1 MNKPESKGS
10 IKTMSQSNIHAE
22 TYRLEALELLS
33 DVEEAILDVEQDSGN
48 AEHVNRL
55 FRAMHTIKGSGAM
68 FGFDDIADFTHHAET
83 VLDKVRE
90 SAVPVNKNLIDLILA
105 SSDQIKIMLQASDGG
120 APVDVSRSE
129 QIVAGLKALLHDR
142 DDANAFSSKNMETS
156 DAAES
161 MENEKITC
169 RIRFRPGPSI
179 FATGMD
185 PALLL
190 DELRDFGD
198 CIVTAQTEN
207 IPALYDLDPEQCY
220 IFWDITLTTNKSLDD
235 IRDVFIFVDD
245 ESEIKIDEITC
256 DADMAKDR
264 KRLGEILVERGDIT
278 KKDVNKALSS
288 QKQIGELLVESGA
301 VSREKVHSALKEQQ
315 TVEKQKSTVGSGS
328 VRVPAARLDN
338 LINLVGELVI
348 TQARLTQVS
357 AGVNEAKLAAPVEEV
372 ERLAGELRDC
382 VLNIRMLPIGT
393 TFSKFKRLVRDLS
406 SELGKEIDLKTEGA
420 ETELDKT
427 VIERLDN
434 PLVHLIRNSID
445 HGIESPEKRKAS
457 GKSPRGKIR
466 LSAAHKG
473 ANVVITIEDDGGGL
487 DAEAIK
493 SKAIEKGLIETDNGL
508 SESEIFKLVFAP
520 GFSTNTQVTSV
531 SGRGVGMDVVKREI
545 EALRGSINISSKKG
559 KGTTVTLFLPLTLA
573 IIDGLLVKAGESR
586 FVLPL
591 SVVEEC
597 MELPKDH
604 ITNAHSHHLISVR
617 GELVP
622 YIRLRKIFHLSGE
635 HPPLEQI
642 TIVKSEGMRV
652 GIVVDEIIGD
662 HQTVIKSLGSMYQDA
677 EGVSGGTILGDGG
690 IALIVDVSKII
701 QCAEIE
707 AKI

>member
-1 MNKPESKGS
+1 
-10 IKTMSQSNIHAE
+10 MSQSNIHAE

-90 SAVPVNKNLIDLILA
+90 GTLPVNKDLIDLILA
-105 SSDQIKIMLQASDGG
+105 SSDQIRAMLQATDGG
-120 APVDVSRSE
+120 APVDISRSE

-142 DDANAFSSKNMETS
+142 DDANAFSPENMETS
-156 DAAES
+156 DAAGS
-161 MENEKITC
+161 MESKKITC

-220 IFWDITLTTNKSLDD
+220 IFWDMVLSTDRSIDD

-245 ESEIKIDEITC
+245 ESEIRIDEIAC
-256 DADMAKDR
+256 DSDIEKDR
-264 KRLGEILVERGDIT
+264 KRLGEILVERGDVT
-278 KKDVNKALSS
+278 REEVTNALDD
-288 QKQIGELLVESGA
+288 QKQIGELLVKSGA
-301 VSREKVHSALKEQQ
+301 VSREKIDSALKEQQ
-315 TVEKQKSTVGSGS
+315 QTAEKRKAATGNGS
-328 VRVPAARLDN
+328 VRVPADRLDN
-338 LINLVGELVI
+338 LINLIGELVI

-357 AGVNEAKLAAPVEEV
+357 ASVNEAKLAAPVEEV

-457 GKSPRGKIR
+457 GKAPKGKIR

-473 ANVVITIEDDGGGL
+473 ANVVITIEDDGSGL

-493 SKAIEKGLIETDNGL
+493 SKAIEKGLIETGNGL

-559 KGTTVTLFLPLTLA
+559 EGTTITLFLPLTLA

-597 MELPKDH
+597 MELPKNH
-604 ITNAHSHHLISVR
+604 ITNAHSRHLISVR

-635 HPPLEQI
+635 YPPLEQI
-642 TIVKSEGMRV
+642 TIVKSEGTRV

-701 QCAEIE
+701 QCAEE
-707 AKI
+707 EEKVPKVY